1 MNSATELLC
10 KALSRRDALSQQEID
25 ILASLNFKQMAFGKG
40 AELIS
45 AHSRASSSCLIL
57 SGMTARALMLE
68 DGRRQLTAL
77 HIPGDFV
84 DLHALLLKVMDHS
97 VVAMTDCVAA
107 FVPHSELI
115 ALTEQAPHLTRLL
128 WLSTTIDAAIQR
140 EMIASIGRR
149 MPLKRLGH
157 LICELY
163 LRMEVVGLAKGG
175 QFQLSLTQND
185 IADILGLSLVH
196 TNRTI
201 RDLRATGLVSW
212 KNSAVAIQDF
222 ERLAEI
228 VGFELDLPESPCRAA
243 LVLAAIP
250 DAPRRF
256 ISDAFVSMW
265 RKSS

>member
-1 MNSATELLC
+1 MKPALELLC
-10 KALSRRDALSQQEID
+10 KSLSRRDRLDKREID
-25 ILASLNFKQMAFGKG
+25 ILSSLNYKQMAFAKG

-45 AHSRASSSCLIL
+45 AHSRANSSCLVM
-57 SGMTARALMLE
+57 SGLTARALMLE

-97 VVAMTDCVAA
+97 VVAMDDCVAA
-107 FVPHSELI
+107 FIPHNELI

-149 MPLKRLGH
+149 TPLTHLGH

-163 LRMEVVGLAKGG
+163 LRMEVVGLAGG
-175 QFQLSLTQND
+175 WRFQLALTQTD

-196 TNRTI
+196 TNRTV

-212 KNSAVAIQDF
+212 KNSDVVIHDF
-222 ERLAEI
+222 DRLAELA
-228 VGFELDLPESPCRAA
+228 GF
-243 LVLAAIP
+243 
-250 DAPRRF
+250 DATYLNLLSEPR
-256 ISDAFVSMW
+256 
-265 RKSS
+265 